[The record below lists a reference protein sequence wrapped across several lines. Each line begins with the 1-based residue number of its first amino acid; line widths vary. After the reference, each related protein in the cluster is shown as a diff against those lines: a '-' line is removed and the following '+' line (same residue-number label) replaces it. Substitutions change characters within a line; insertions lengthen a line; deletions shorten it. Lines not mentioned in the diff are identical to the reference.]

1 MPTAGTV
8 IGIDLGGTKIAVA
21 LFDAVSMK
29 QISITVL
36 PTDATRGFTGVYDT
50 LLQAIASIRRDDTQ
64 AIGLGV
70 PGVIDHEKGIIV
82 TLPNISGAEGVELA
96 ARLQYETHLP
106 SVMENDARCFAYA
119 EALQGVGKDHS
130 VVLGV
135 TLGTG
140 VGGGVVINRE
150 LFRGARGYAGE
161 VGHMLLQPGHPPFP
175 TDDERGEVE
184 QFLSG
189 TAMGKRCEAASSPED
204 YLEGQV
210 CSFMQPDV
218 FREVAWLTV
227 NAMHSIDPS
236 IIIFGGSAGRALG
249 PHLTTIR
256 AEAARWLLPSTP
268 APDLAVGTL
277 KDAAVMGAALLTRT
291 VVAS

>member
-1 MPTAGTV
+1 MPPAGTV
-8 IGIDLGGTKIAVA
+8 IGIDLGGTKIAVG
-21 LFDAVSMK
+21 LFDADSMK
-29 QISITVL
+29 QISMTVL
-36 PTDATRGFTGVYDT
+36 PTDAARGFTGVYDT
-50 LLQAIASIRRDDTQ
+50 LLEAVASIRRDDTR

-70 PGVIDHEKGIIV
+70 PGVIDHEKGVIV
-82 TLPNISGAEGVELA
+82 TLPNIPGAEGVELA

-106 SVMENDARCFAYA
+106 SVMENDARCFAFA
-119 EALQGVGKDHS
+119 EALHGAGKGHS

-140 VGGGVVINRE
+140 VGGGVVIHGN
-150 LFRGARGYAGE
+150 LYRGARGYAGE
-161 VGHMLLQPGHPPFP
+161 VGHMLLQPGHPPYP

-204 YLEGQV
+204 YLEGEV
-210 CSFMQPDV
+210 CSFMQPEV

-236 IIIFGGSAGRALG
+236 IIIFGGSAGRALR
-249 PHLTTIR
+249 PHLDVIR
-256 AEAARWLLPSTP
+256 TEAARWLLPHTP
-268 APDLAVGTL
+268 PPALAISVVPN
-277 KDAAVMGAALLTRT
+277 AAALGAALLAQKIR
-291 VVAS
+291 